1 MANLRIKGDVSGY
14 VDLAAP
20 DVAGSTTIDL
30 SKLLVADSSGNV
42 GIGTSSPGRLLTL
55 FNNDQPVF
63 QITNNT
69 SGSSSTNGMIF
80 YQASGS
86 TNHNIDNQ
94 GSGSGGDIQFMA
106 AGSNTLKIQAN
117 GNVGIGTTSP
127 TFATIDTYSQRGIE
141 ISGTKESG
149 TAPVI
154 KLTETGSGKG
164 AFEIRSNR
172 EGLTS
177 GNYLAFGE
185 NTDTFMVIRGDDDG
199 GGTSTRGNVGIG
211 TTSPDQKLTISN
223 GNLGIEHTTGYG
235 IYIGP
240 DAAEFSSFGSNASTI
255 HIKGTDPSGGNVAR
269 AGAIR
274 FQSGDGQDTTALY
287 STTGTDGYGTVLCSY
302 AGDLKLSTGT
312 LAGNK
317 MVIKNGGNVGIGT
330 NDPTDLLTINQGGAT
345 NYIRME
351 GPSSGDY
358 AGGLLMYR
366 GSTLRGSI
374 YTNPTHN
381 MTILSETGINFR
393 SNGAERFRIDHAQA
407 NMVHVQGDTA
417 DHSGTGGGS
426 KGFSLATAGGTSC
439 PLYFGTETNSAQK
452 SMYMNGYWIY
462 LRGHQNEG
470 IRFVFSQ
477 GGGTAIRSD
486 QYQFK
491 YNSAYRPTGN
501 TTWDGFSDARAKEN
515 VTNLTGALDTISQ
528 LRPVTFDWTDD
539 YADTMNMFEMD
550 TTDEKSYNH
559 FSVKENG
566 YDLDRKTSQIGFI
579 AQEFEE
585 VFPKSITE
593 TEMQLGDTKVEDF
606 KTVNYDHLIPVL
618 TKAVQELKA
627 ENDALKA
634 RIEALEGQ

>member
-211 TTSPDQKLTISN
+211 TSTPSDRLEIHHQDNYDKSINFNHGNNNYINGHGQQQTIIAKASN
-223 GNLGIEHTTGYG
+223 GSGGPQEYYAGITFGLWDGTTGSKDGTIHFHTANDGTVTENMKIDADGNITANGYIAGGAGSVVQEVVMETNVLSTFSSVNAWGEPNSSYRLNITPKFSDSLIVLHYFVPLNQTTTGANNIFVFRSVRYSPNSTHLITSAGQQAGSSRMRVAGGGARAQNGYDQNDQNLESWIAYDRPGSTSQCTYG
-235 IYIGP
+235 FEMKQENSDSGTIYIGH
-240 DAAEFSSFGSNASTI
+240 SSSDNGTWGYASRVIIT
-255 HIKGTDPSGGNVAR
+255 AR
-269 AGAIR
+269 EIR
-274 FQSGDGQDTTALY
+274 Q
-287 STTGTDGYGTVLCSY
+287 
-302 AGDLKLSTGT
+302 
-312 LAGNK
+312 
-317 MVIKNGGNVGIGT
+317 
-330 NDPTDLLTINQGGAT
+330 
-345 NYIRME
+345 
-351 GPSSGDY
+351 
-358 AGGLLMYR
+358 
-366 GSTLRGSI
+366 
-374 YTNPTHN
+374 
-381 MTILSETGINFR
+381 
-393 SNGAERFRIDHAQA
+393 
-407 NMVHVQGDTA
+407 
-417 DHSGTGGGS
+417 
-426 KGFSLATAGGTSC
+426 
-439 PLYFGTETNSAQK
+439 
-452 SMYMNGYWIY
+452 
-462 LRGHQNEG
+462 
-470 IRFVFSQ
+470 
-477 GGGTAIRSD
+477 
-486 QYQFK
+486 
-491 YNSAYRPTGN
+491 
-501 TTWDGFSDARAKEN
+501 
-515 VTNLTGALDTISQ
+515 
-528 LRPVTFDWTDD
+528 
-539 YADTMNMFEMD
+539 
-550 TTDEKSYNH
+550 
-559 FSVKENG
+559 
-566 YDLDRKTSQIGFI
+566 
-579 AQEFEE
+579 
-585 VFPKSITE
+585 
-593 TEMQLGDTKVEDF
+593 
-606 KTVNYDHLIPVL
+606 
-618 TKAVQELKA
+618 
-627 ENDALKA
+627 
-634 RIEALEGQ
+634 